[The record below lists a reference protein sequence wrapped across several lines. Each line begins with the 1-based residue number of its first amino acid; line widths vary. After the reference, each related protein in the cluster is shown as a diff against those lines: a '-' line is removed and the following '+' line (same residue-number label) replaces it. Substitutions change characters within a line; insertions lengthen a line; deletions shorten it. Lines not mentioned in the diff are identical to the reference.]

1 MASEQPTLD
10 HERLDVY
17 RAALEFLPLSLSLIP
32 RQGERYLLDQ
42 LERAAQS
49 IILNIAEGGGRHS
62 AADKRRHYEMAK
74 GSATECA
81 AILDILR
88 ARGLGTEDRHA
99 QARALIVR
107 VTQMLSRMCGAP
119 GRGREKL
126 TDGPRA
132 RGHGTRDADHGDG

>member
-1 MASEQPTLD
+1 MPPDQPTLD

-17 RAALEFLPLSLSLIP
+17 RAALEFLPLALSLVP

-49 IILNIAEGGGRHS
+49 IVLNIAEGAGRHS
-62 AADKRRHYEMAK
+62 AGDKRHHYEIAK

-88 ARGLGTEDRHA
+88 ARGLGAAERHA
-99 QARALIVR
+99 EARALIVR

-119 GRGREKL
+119 GREREK
-126 TDGPRA
+126 D
-132 RGHGTRDADHGDG
+132 GHGTRGKGHGTRGHGNG